1 MIITA
6 KAELILTTK
15 NRFFIIFC
23 RDKSGKSMQKYSNL
37 VYVVLVAV
45 LTICLLLGFAVEV
58 FGLNLGSASCLATW
72 VSSPVALM
80 LGLVFALAF
89 GKAFPDFNKTMSKK
103 LLQYSVIGLGFGM
116 NVYKALESGS
126 EGMLFTIASVFG
138 TLAIGWLIG
147 RRLLK
152 VDSQTSYLISS
163 GTAICGGSAIAAVGP
178 VIKAKAESMSIA
190 LGVVFVLNAVALF
203 IFPSIGDMLG
213 MTMKQFGM
221 WAAIAIHD
229 NSSAVGAGAAYDQM
243 HPELV
248 ASQGV
253 SALEVATT
261 IKLTRALWIVV
272 LALVTPFFFKS
283 LQTADGGQRKPWY
296 KAVPKFIIWFVVAIL
311 FNTYILSNA
320 AVIGDSAAAV
330 GAEIGSAINKLAKHL
345 ITLSLFFI
353 GASLTRETLKA
364 VGLRP
369 LIQGVLLWII
379 ISCVS
384 LGYIFAVE

>member
-1 MIITA
+1 M
-6 KAELILTTK
+6 KKKEFCYVLI
-15 NRFFIIFC
+15 
-23 RDKSGKSMQKYSNL
+23 
-37 VYVVLVAV
+37 VAV
-45 LTICLLLGFAVEV
+45 MGVSLLLGFAVEV
-58 FGLNLGSASCLATW
+58 FGVDLGQAAWVAGW
-72 VSSPVALM
+72 VSSPVALAI
-80 LGLVFALAF
+80 GFVFAMLF

-116 NVYKALESGS
+116 NVDKALASGS
-126 EGMLFTIASVFG
+126 EGMMFTIVSVFG
-138 TLAIGWLIG
+138 TLALGWLFG
-147 RRLLK
+147 RKLLG
-152 VDSQTSYLISS
+152 VDSQTSYLLAS

-178 VIKAKAESMSIA
+178 IIKARAESMLVA
-190 LGVVFVLNAVALF
+190 LGVVFILNAIALF
-203 IFPSIGDMLG
+203 VFPVIGDALS

-229 NSSAVGAGAAYDQM
+229 TSSVVGAGAAYDQM

-272 LALVTPFFFKS
+272 LALVTPFFFRKS
-283 LQTADGGQRKPWY
+283 LSATADGQSKPWY
-296 KAVPKFIIWFVVAIL
+296 CSVPRFIVWFIVAIL

-320 AVIGDSAAAV
+320 SILGDNVAAMGAQFSGAV
-330 GAEIGSAINKLAKHL
+330 NKLAKHL

-353 GASLTRETLKA
+353 GASLTRDTLRS

-369 LIQGVLLWII
+369 LVQGVLLWAS
-379 ISCVS
+379 ISCIS
-384 LGYIFAVE
+384 LAYIFWVE

>member
-1 MIITA
+1 MHRNWCFIA
-6 KAELILTTK
+6 QELVFHYSMNKKELCYIL
-15 NRFFIIFC
+15 I
-23 RDKSGKSMQKYSNL
+23 
-37 VYVVLVAV
+37 VVVMGV
-45 LTICLLLGFAVEV
+45 SLLLGFAVEV
-58 FGLNLGSASCLATW
+58 FGIDLGQAAWVAGW
-72 VSSPVALM
+72 VSSPVALAV
-80 LGLVFALAF
+80 GFVFAMLF

-116 NVYKALESGS
+116 NVDKALASGS
-126 EGMLFTIASVFG
+126 EGMMFTIVSVFG
-138 TLAIGWLIG
+138 TLALGWLFG
-147 RRLLK
+147 RKLLG
-152 VDSQTSYLISS
+152 VDSQTSYLLSS

-178 VIKAKAESMSIA
+178 IIKARAESMSVA
-190 LGVVFVLNAVALF
+190 LGVVFILNAIALF
-203 IFPSIGDMLG
+203 VFPIIGDALS

-229 NSSAVGAGAAYDQM
+229 TSSVVGAGAAYDQM

-272 LALVTPFFFKS
+272 LALVTPFFFRKS
-283 LQTADGGQRKPWY
+283 LANTADGQSKPWY
-296 KAVPKFIIWFVVAIL
+296 SSVPRFIVWFIVAIL
-311 FNTYILSNA
+311 FNTYIFSNA
-320 AVIGDSAAAV
+320 SILGDNAAAM
-330 GAEIGSAINKLAKHL
+330 GAQFSGAVNKLAKHL

-353 GASLTRETLKA
+353 GASLTRETLRS

-369 LIQGVLLWII
+369 LIQGVLLWAC

-384 LGYIFAVE
+384 LAYIFWLE

>member
-1 MIITA
+1 M
-6 KAELILTTK
+6 KKKEFCYVLI
-15 NRFFIIFC
+15 
-23 RDKSGKSMQKYSNL
+23 
-37 VYVVLVAV
+37 VAV
-45 LTICLLLGFAVEV
+45 MGVSLLLGFAVEV
-58 FGLNLGSASCLATW
+58 FGVDLGQAAWVAGW
-72 VSSPVALM
+72 VSSPVALAI
-80 LGLVFALAF
+80 GFVFAMLF

-116 NVYKALESGS
+116 NVDKALASGS
-126 EGMLFTIASVFG
+126 EGMLFTIVSVFG
-138 TLAIGWLIG
+138 TLALGWLFG
-147 RRLLK
+147 RKLLG
-152 VDSQTSYLISS
+152 VNSQTSYLLSS

-178 VIKAKAESMSIA
+178 IIKARAESMSVA
-190 LGVVFVLNAVALF
+190 LGVVFILNAIALF
-203 IFPSIGDMLG
+203 VFPVIGDALS

-229 NSSAVGAGAAYDQM
+229 TSSVVGAGAAYDQM

-272 LALVTPFFFKS
+272 LALVTPFFFRKS
-283 LQTADGGQRKPWY
+283 LSATADGQSKPWY
-296 KAVPKFIIWFVVAIL
+296 CSVPRFIVWFIVAIL

-320 AVIGDSAAAV
+320 SILGDNVAAMGAQFSGAV
-330 GAEIGSAINKLAKHL
+330 NKLAKHL

-353 GASLTRETLKA
+353 GASLTRDTLRS

-369 LIQGVLLWII
+369 LVQGVLLWAS
-379 ISCVS
+379 ISCIS
-384 LGYIFAVE
+384 LAYIFWVE

>member
-1 MIITA
+1 MHRNWCFIA
-6 KAELILTTK
+6 QELVFHYSMNKKELCYIL
-15 NRFFIIFC
+15 I
-23 RDKSGKSMQKYSNL
+23 
-37 VYVVLVAV
+37 VVVMGV
-45 LTICLLLGFAVEV
+45 SLLLGFTVEV
-58 FGLNLGSASCLATW
+58 FGIDLGQAAWVAGW
-72 VSSPVALM
+72 VSSPVALAV
-80 LGLVFALAF
+80 GFVFAMLF

-116 NVYKALESGS
+116 NVDKALASGS
-126 EGMLFTIASVFG
+126 EGMMFTIVSVFG
-138 TLAIGWLIG
+138 TLALGWLFG
-147 RRLLK
+147 RKLLG
-152 VDSQTSYLISS
+152 VDSQTSYLLSS

-178 VIKAKAESMSIA
+178 IIKARAESISVA
-190 LGVVFVLNAVALF
+190 LGVVFILNAIALF
-203 IFPSIGDMLG
+203 VFPIIGDALS

-229 NSSAVGAGAAYDQM
+229 TSSVVGAGAAYDQM

-272 LALVTPFFFKS
+272 LALVTPFFFRKS
-283 LQTADGGQRKPWY
+283 LANTADGQSKPWY
-296 KAVPKFIIWFVVAIL
+296 SSVPRFIVWFIVAIL

-320 AVIGDSAAAV
+320 SILGDNAAAM
-330 GAEIGSAINKLAKHL
+330 GAQFSGAVNKLAKHL

-353 GASLTRETLKA
+353 GASLTRETLRS

-369 LIQGVLLWII
+369 LIQGVLLWAC

-384 LGYIFAVE
+384 LAYIFWLE

>member
-1 MIITA
+1 MHRNWCFIA
-6 KAELILTTK
+6 QELVFHYSMNKKELCYIL
-15 NRFFIIFC
+15 I
-23 RDKSGKSMQKYSNL
+23 
-37 VYVVLVAV
+37 VVVMGV
-45 LTICLLLGFAVEV
+45 SLLLGFAVEV
-58 FGLNLGSASCLATW
+58 FGIDLGQAAWVAGW
-72 VSSPVALM
+72 VSSPVALAV
-80 LGLVFALAF
+80 GFVFAMLF

-116 NVYKALESGS
+116 NVDKALASGS
-126 EGMLFTIASVFG
+126 EGMMFTIVSVFG
-138 TLAIGWLIG
+138 TLALGWLFG
-147 RRLLK
+147 RKLLG
-152 VDSQTSYLISS
+152 VDSQTSYLLSS

-178 VIKAKAESMSIA
+178 IIKARAESMSVA
-190 LGVVFVLNAVALF
+190 LGVVFILNAIALF
-203 IFPSIGDMLG
+203 VFPIIGDALS

-229 NSSAVGAGAAYDQM
+229 TSSVVGAGAAYDQM

-272 LALVTPFFFKS
+272 LAIVTPFFFRKS
-283 LQTADGGQRKPWY
+283 LADAADGQSKPWY
-296 KAVPKFIIWFVVAIL
+296 SSVPRFIVWFIMAIL
-311 FNTYILSNA
+311 FNTYILCNASILGDNA
-320 AVIGDSAAAV
+320 AAMGAQFSGAV
-330 GAEIGSAINKLAKHL
+330 NKLAKHL

-353 GASLTRETLKA
+353 GASLTRETLRS

-369 LIQGVLLWII
+369 LVQGILLWAS

-384 LGYIFAVE
+384 LAYISWLE

>member
-1 MIITA
+1 MHRNWCFIVQ
-6 KAELILTTK
+6 ELVFHYSMNKKELCYIL
-15 NRFFIIFC
+15 I
-23 RDKSGKSMQKYSNL
+23 
-37 VYVVLVAV
+37 VVVMGV
-45 LTICLLLGFAVEV
+45 SLLLGFAVEV
-58 FGLNLGSASCLATW
+58 FGIDLGKAAWVAGW
-72 VSSPVALM
+72 VSSPVALAV
-80 LGLVFALAF
+80 GFVFAMLF

-116 NVYKALESGS
+116 NVDKALASGS
-126 EGMLFTIASVFG
+126 EGMMFTIVSVFG
-138 TLAIGWLIG
+138 TLALGWLFG
-147 RRLLK
+147 RKLLG
-152 VDSQTSYLISS
+152 VDSQTSYLLSS

-178 VIKAKAESMSIA
+178 IIKARAESMSVA
-190 LGVVFVLNAVALF
+190 LGVVFILNAIALF
-203 IFPSIGDMLG
+203 VFPIIGDALS

-229 NSSAVGAGAAYDQM
+229 TSSVVGAGAAYDQM

-272 LALVTPFFFKS
+272 LAIVTPFFFRKS
-283 LQTADGGQRKPWY
+283 LADASDGQSKPWY
-296 KAVPKFIIWFVVAIL
+296 NSVPRFIVWFIVAIL

-320 AVIGDSAAAV
+320 SILGDNAAAM
-330 GAEIGSAINKLAKHL
+330 GAQFSGAVNKLAKHL

-353 GASLTRETLKA
+353 GASLTRETLRS

-369 LIQGVLLWII
+369 LIQGVLLWAC

-384 LGYIFAVE
+384 LAYIFWLE

>member
-1 MIITA
+1 M
-6 KAELILTTK
+6 KKKEFCYVLI
-15 NRFFIIFC
+15 
-23 RDKSGKSMQKYSNL
+23 
-37 VYVVLVAV
+37 VAV
-45 LTICLLLGFAVEV
+45 MGVSLLLGFAVEV
-58 FGLNLGSASCLATW
+58 FGVDLGQAAWVAGW
-72 VSSPVALM
+72 VSSPVALAI
-80 LGLVFALAF
+80 GFVFAMMF

-116 NVYKALESGS
+116 NVDKALASGS
-126 EGMLFTIASVFG
+126 EGMMFTIVSVFG
-138 TLAIGWLIG
+138 TLALGWLFG
-147 RRLLK
+147 RKLLG
-152 VDSQTSYLISS
+152 VDSQTSYLLSS

-178 VIKAKAESMSIA
+178 IIKARAESMSVA
-190 LGVVFVLNAVALF
+190 LGVVFILNAIALF
-203 IFPSIGDMLG
+203 VFPVIGDALS

-229 NSSAVGAGAAYDQM
+229 TSSVVGAGAAYDQM

-272 LALVTPFFFKS
+272 LALVTPFFFRKS
-283 LQTADGGQRKPWY
+283 LSATADGQSKPWY
-296 KAVPKFIIWFVVAIL
+296 CSVPRFIVWFIVAIL

-320 AVIGDSAAAV
+320 SILGDNAAAM
-330 GAEIGSAINKLAKHL
+330 GAQFSGAVNKLAKHL

-353 GASLTRETLKA
+353 GASLTRETLRS

-369 LIQGVLLWII
+369 LVQGVLLWAS
-379 ISCVS
+379 ISCIS
-384 LGYIFAVE
+384 LAYIFWVE

>member
-1 MIITA
+1 MN
-6 KAELILTTK
+6 KKELCYIL
-15 NRFFIIFC
+15 I
-23 RDKSGKSMQKYSNL
+23 
-37 VYVVLVAV
+37 VVVMGV
-45 LTICLLLGFAVEV
+45 SLLLGFTVEV
-58 FGLNLGSASCLATW
+58 FGIDLGKAAWVAGW
-72 VSSPVALM
+72 VSSPVALAV
-80 LGLVFALAF
+80 GFVFAMLF

-116 NVYKALESGS
+116 NVDKALASGS
-126 EGMLFTIASVFG
+126 EGMMFTIVSVFG
-138 TLAIGWLIG
+138 TLALGWLFG
-147 RRLLK
+147 RKLLG
-152 VDSQTSYLISS
+152 VDSQTSYLLSS

-178 VIKAKAESMSIA
+178 IIKARAESMSVA
-190 LGVVFVLNAVALF
+190 LGVVFILNAIALF
-203 IFPSIGDMLG
+203 VFPIIGDALS

-229 NSSAVGAGAAYDQM
+229 TSSVVGAGAAYDQM

-272 LALVTPFFFKS
+272 LAIVTPFFFRKS
-283 LQTADGGQRKPWY
+283 LANTADGQYKPWY
-296 KAVPKFIIWFVVAIL
+296 NSVPRFIIWFIVAIL

-320 AVIGDSAAAV
+320 SLLGDGTAAMGAQFSGAV
-330 GAEIGSAINKLAKHL
+330 NKLAKHL

-353 GASLTRETLKA
+353 GASLTRETLRS

-369 LIQGVLLWII
+369 LIQGVLLWAC

-384 LGYIFAVE
+384 LAYIFWLE